1 MIIKYG
7 GMKMAKEMQ
16 DKKDQNFML
25 RIATTI
31 VDKRNLFFLITILG
45 LIFSIFSIQWIQVE
59 NELAQ
64 YLPDESSSRQ
74 GLDVMEEQFTTFGT
88 AQVVVA
94 NVSLEKAYEIKEKI
108 EALDGIQ
115 SVTFDSSAD
124 YYNHASALYEVTIDY
139 DEKEDACLEVLTK
152 VEDTL
157 EGQDSYITTALGDS
171 SSEII
176 DAEVKVIMVYVAII
190 VVAVLTL
197 TSQTYA
203 EIPVLLLTFVVAMIL
218 NMGTSFLMGKISFI
232 SNSVT
237 SILQLAMS
245 LDYAV
250 ILCNRY
256 KEEHETL
263 PTREAVIVA
272 LSKAIPE
279 ISASSLTTIGGL
291 AALMFMQ
298 FKIGPDMGINLI
310 KAILFAL
317 LAVFVL
323 MPGLLV
329 LFGPW
334 MDKTKH
340 KKLLPDIP
348 FVGKFAYKTRFV
360 IPPIFFLILV
370 GSMIMSGNCPYA
382 YGYGNLKTPKL
393 NYVQEAENILKKN
406 FKSSNMVAL
415 VVPRR
420 DYKIEEK
427 MLREL
432 ESYEEVD
439 FTMGLSNIE
448 AMDGYMLADK
458 LNPREFSELADLD
471 YEMAQMIYA
480 AYAADDEDY
489 GKIVGG
495 LENYSVPLMDMFLF
509 VCEQVENG
517 LVSLDQDQ
525 EDMLMEA
532 KEQIQ
537 NGMLQLQGEEY
548 GRVLVYLTLPVSGN
562 TTYEFIDIIQAV
574 AEKHYPGEK
583 VYVVG
588 NSTTEYDF
596 KKSFAIDNTVVS
608 IVTILIVLVVLLFTF
623 MSVGMP
629 ILLILVIQGAI
640 WINFSIPA
648 ITGDEVFFMSYLIVS
663 SIQMGANIDYAIVI
677 ASRYMELKNEKS
689 HKEAIIETM
698 NFAFPTIVISGSIL
712 AIAGTLIGKMTSEAA
727 IVGIGQSLG
736 RGTIISIILVMFVLP
751 QILLLGA
758 DIVDKTSFKMP
769 NVIQKKSGTGRVR
782 VDGLVRGEISG
793 IVSGTMNAIVDGD
806 VNVQLITGTVT
817 EEGVEN
823 NEEEFI

>member
-1 MIIKYG
+1 MTKQEHQ
-7 GMKMAKEMQ
+7 KKEES
-16 DKKDQNFML
+16 FML
-25 RIATTI
+25 RLATTI
-31 VDKRNLFFLITILG
+31 VDKRNLFFLIIILG
-45 LIFSIFSIQWIQVE
+45 LIFSLFSIQWIQVE
-59 NELAQ
+59 NDLAE
-64 YLPDESSSRQ
+64 YLPNTSSSRQ
-74 GLDVMEEQFTTFGT
+74 GLDIMEEQFITFGT
-88 AQVVVA
+88 AQIVVA
-94 NVSLEKAYEIKEKI
+94 NISLEKAEENKEKI
-108 EALDGIQ
+108 EELDGVQ
-115 SVTFDSSAD
+115 SVVFDSSKD
-124 YYNHASALYEVTIDY
+124 YYNRASALYEVTIDY
-139 DEKEDACLEVLTK
+139 SEKDNKCVEVLT
-152 VEDTL
+152 EIENLL
-157 EGQDSYITTALGDS
+157 EGQDVYITTALGNS
-171 SSEII
+171 TSEII
-176 DAEVKVIMVYVAII
+176 DAEVKVIMAYAAII
-190 VVAVLTL
+190 VIVVLVL

-203 EIPVLLLTFVVAMIL
+203 EIPVLLITFVVAMVL
-218 NMGTSFLMGKISFI
+218 NMGTNFLMGKISFV

-256 KEEHETL
+256 KEEHEIL
-263 PTREAVIVA
+263 PVREAVIVA

-279 ISASSLTTIGGL
+279 ISASSMTTIGGL

-310 KAILFAL
+310 KAIVLAL
-317 LAVFVL
+317 ASVFIL

-329 LFGPW
+329 LFGPL

-340 KKLLPDIP
+340 KKLLPEIP
-348 FVGKFAYKTRFV
+348 FVGKFAYKTRFI
-360 IPPIFFLILV
+360 IPPVFLIILIV
-370 GSMIMSGNCPYA
+370 AMFVSGKCPYA

-406 FKSSNMVAL
+406 FKSNNMVAL
-415 VVPRR
+415 VIPRG
-420 DYKIEEK
+420 DYKIEAK

-432 ESYEEVD
+432 ERYDEVD
-439 FTMGLSNIE
+439 FTVGLSNIE

-471 YEMAQMIYA
+471 YEIAQMIYV
-480 AYAADDEDY
+480 AYAADREDY

-495 LENYSVPLMDMFLF
+495 IENYGVPLMDMFLF
-509 VCEQVENG
+509 VCEQVDNG
-517 LVSLDQDQ
+517 MVSLDKEQ
-525 EDMLMEA
+525 EDMLVEA
-532 KEQIQ
+532 REQIQ
-537 NGMLQLQGEEY
+537 NGMLQLQGKEY
-548 GRVLVYLTLPVSGN
+548 GRVLVFLTIPVSGDS
-562 TTYEFIDIIQAV
+562 TYRFMDTIQEI
-574 AEKHYPGEK
+574 AEKYYPGEK

-596 KKSFAIDNTVVS
+596 QKSFSIDNTVVS

-623 MSVGMP
+623 TSVGMP
-629 ILLILVIQGAI
+629 ILLILVIQGSI
-640 WINFSIPA
+640 WLNFSIPA
-648 ITGDEVFFMSYLIVS
+648 ITGNEVFFMSYLVVS

-689 HKEAIIETM
+689 KKEAIIETM

-712 AIAGTLIGKMTSEAA
+712 AVSGTLIGFMTSEAA

-769 NVIQKKSGTGRVR
+769 NVIQKKTGTGRVR
-782 VDGLVRGEISG
+782 VEGIVRGEVSG
-793 IVSGTMNAIVDGD
+793 IVSGSMNAIVDGN

-817 EEGVEN
+817 EEGLDK
-823 NEEEFI
+823 NEEKSV